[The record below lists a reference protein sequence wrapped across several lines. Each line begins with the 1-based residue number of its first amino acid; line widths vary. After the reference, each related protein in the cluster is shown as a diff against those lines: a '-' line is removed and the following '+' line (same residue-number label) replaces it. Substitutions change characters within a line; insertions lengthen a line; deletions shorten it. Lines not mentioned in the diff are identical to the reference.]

1 MSANDNF
8 YDVQAG
14 PEWCTAV
21 DGKTK
26 WAEAVLP
33 CTESI

>member
-1 MSANDNF
+1 MSANGNF

-21 DGKTK
+21 DGKMSGSH
-26 WAEAVLP
+26 AAMH
-33 CTESI
+33 